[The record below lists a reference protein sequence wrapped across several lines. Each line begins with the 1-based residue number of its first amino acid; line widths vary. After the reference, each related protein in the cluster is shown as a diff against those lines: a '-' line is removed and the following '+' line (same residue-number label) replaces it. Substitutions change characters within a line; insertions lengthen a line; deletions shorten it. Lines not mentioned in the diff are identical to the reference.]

1 MSAVL
6 WLNIPLMIVF
16 FALWVGIPAW
26 LILKR
31 PDRRPRSVPAPAV
44 RDVPRPSASRV
55 DPNIQRVA

>member
-26 LILKR
+26 LVLKR
-31 PDRRPRSVPAPAV
+31 PDRRPRLTAAPAI
-44 RDVPRPSASRV
+44 RNVPHPETANAA
-55 DPNIQRVA
+55 PHHQRVA